1 MLKNKKVISSW
12 LFAFIMILLG
22 IVIGTFHDTTPVSA
36 AATGY
41 TDHGHTWSAQSDCST
56 CTNGYTTNQSYTST
70 ICTVCGGDGLTVTQ
84 NQVNV
89 SGVISGT
96 QISYTHY
103 TYDQTCSKCG
113 GSGTTAKYYYNS
125 GTLVYA
131 DLPESYTKGTGYY
144 GTCARCNGKGVNYK
158 CTNSGCTLV
167 SSTSG
172 SAYDYWETETASP
185 KTGSLSVCYS
195 TENTYTIA
203 FRGNGATSGST
214 ANMSSCYYDNTYT
227 LTANGYSRTG
237 YTFLGW
243 STSSTATTATYKDKA
258 SVSKLSSTNGAT
270 VILYAVWTP
279 NTYSVTYDANEGTG
293 APAQQSFVFGSQ
305 SPISTSIPSKTGYTF
320 SKWWATHTDSTYF
333 APGDKIPSGWGSF
346 TLKALWTPNNYTV
359 VYDGNDATSGSMLNQ
374 SMTYDTESTLYANN
388 FAKDGYGFAG
398 WSLTKDGEVVYT
410 DKETVKNVTANTGTV
425 TLYAVWTAN
434 EYTVTADENYKQTL
448 LENGTRADAPI
459 TSHAVLYGDKY
470 GSAAE
475 EKERYGYDFLGWYDS
490 DSLTGNKITPDTIMD
505 KSTNHTIYAQWEVHE
520 WSVKYNLNGGDS
532 LQGVGEDGLVHQYGT
547 PVNLTPAATKEG
559 HVFIGWAL
567 EEGDRKQTIKS
578 MDMPD
583 KDITLYAQYSL
594 DVSGL
599 GRAYFYLQEDNE
611 HYVKIEIP
619 LTDEYQGGATFE
631 TEALNALMAFSQPSF
646 SSTDKDDFMAI
657 FVYDNANNYRI
668 WPLKF
673 ADAPDDSDESEVVIP
688 PEVDLPSYYTQN
700 VVHKFWHVTDEAYV
714 DDLTVTIP
722 YLDIKEETI
731 FTPAPLPVAQDG
743 KTYIMPDGYADSY
756 VITNPNGESGSYEVT
771 DNATT
776 VIHYNPKFY
785 TITFNPN
792 GGTCDTESKKVQYTA
807 TFGELPTPSR
817 EGYTFTG
824 WYYSVDSKGNGTGD
838 AVTAD
843 NILTTPAD
851 IILHAGWEI
860 DIFTVT
866 YDYKTNGGTSFS
878 LASNVQ
884 KYNYKSVVF
893 TNAAKATKPN
903 GFTFI
908 GWNRDVNSKTT
919 IGNFQMPAEDV
930 ILYAQYLKQV
940 SLVFEYENGVETE
953 LGNIWNTDENV
964 EMEYPEIPSL
974 SGWTG
979 DSWIANESNA
989 EHPSLDAEGG
999 SIVVSESASYY
1010 AHYTKDII
1018 IEFKTPEDVPS
1029 IDSIEATIEKDAGKE
1044 TDGYNVILPVPDD
1057 RNGYTFIGWEDSLGN
1072 EFPVED
1078 KPVSGDW
1085 EVNYKESVVLEQ
1097 IWDKAPNIFA
1107 YDRYFTL
1114 EDAQNGVITLDN
1126 LFSGILAE
1134 DDEDGIITKDNGL
1147 TSIGYDASEFLEL
1160 TSDASISL
1168 IIKAVDSVG
1177 NEVTKI
1183 IFVHVVDTVAETS
1196 AVMKE
1201 PRFIEWKYLY
1211 TNEENKDKD
1220 NDGFL
1225 DGLGDEINY
1234 GGLRSNSLWKTE
1246 ENLRN
1251 ALEYALKERS
1261 EKAASD
1267 DMTLYFT
1274 QSDIEEAKKYLEDA
1288 ANGFA
1293 DYISEYGRENFMDR
1307 FFP

>member
-1 MLKNKKVISSW
+1 MFKNKKRIPSW
-12 LFAFIMILLG
+12 LFVLVAVLLG
-22 IVIGTFHDTTPVSA
+22 IVIGTFHDAAPALA

-41 TDHGHTWSAQSDCST
+41 TDHGHSWTAKSDCST
-56 CTNGYTTNQSYTST
+56 CTSGITTNPSYTST
-70 ICTVCGGDGLTVTQ
+70 TCSVCLGDGLTVTG
-84 NQVNV
+84 NRVNV
-89 SGVISGT
+89 SGTING
-96 QISYTHY
+96 ISYTY
-103 TYDQTCSKCG
+103 YIIDQTCSKCG

-125 GTLVYA
+125 STMVYA
-131 DLPESYTKGTGYY
+131 DMPSDYLKGTGYY
-144 GTCARCNGKGVNYK
+144 GTCSKCSGKGVNYK
-158 CTNSGCTLV
+158 CQNSNCSQGCT
-167 SSTSG
+167 S
-172 SAYDYWETETASP
+172 YRYWEIYSP
-185 KTGSLSVCYS
+185 SKYNGVCYT
-195 TENTYTIA
+195 TENTYTIT

-237 YTFLGW
+237 YKFLGW
-243 STSSTATTATYKDKA
+243 STSSTATTATYLDKA

-270 VILYAVWTP
+270 VVLYAVWKP
-279 NTYSVTYDANEGTG
+279 NTYYVTYDANGGTG

-305 SPISTSIPSKTGYTF
+305 SPISTSTPSKTGYAF

-333 APGDKIPSGWGSF
+333 APGDKIPSSWGSF
-346 TLKALWTPNNYTV
+346 TLKAQWTPNNYTI
-359 VYDGNDATSGSMLNQ
+359 VYDGNGGTGSMVNQ
-374 SMTYDTESTLYANN
+374 SATYDTQLTLFANN
-388 FAKDGYGFAG
+388 FAKDGYEFAG
-398 WSLTKDGEVVYT
+398 WSLIKNGSVKYT
-410 DKETVKNVTANTGTV
+410 DRETVKNVTSKAGNV
-425 TLYAVWTAN
+425 TLYAVWKPR
-434 EYTVTADENYKQTL
+434 EYTITADENYKQTL
-448 LENGTRADAPI
+448 LEDGTRADAPV
-459 TSHAVLYGDKY
+459 TSHTVSYGGKY

-490 DSLTGNKITPDTIMD
+490 NSLNGNIITPDTIMD
-505 KSTNHTIYAQWEVHE
+505 KTTNHTIYAQWKVHE
-520 WSVKYNLNGGDS
+520 WTVTYNLNGGDS
-532 LQGVGEDGLVHQYGT
+532 LQGVENNGLHEYGT
-547 PVNLTPAATKEG
+547 PVNLTPLATKEG

-567 EEGDRKQTIKS
+567 EEGDRKQTISS
-578 MDMPD
+578 MTMPD

-599 GRAYFYLQEDNE
+599 GRAYFYLQEDSE

-631 TEALNALMAFSQPSF
+631 TEALNALMTFSQPSF
-646 SSTDKDDFMAI
+646 SSTDEDDFMAI

-673 ADAPDDSDESEVVIP
+673 ADAPDTPDSDNPDDPEPPIIP
-688 PEVDLPSYYTQN
+688 PGVDLPSYYTQN
-700 VVHKFWHVTDEAYV
+700 VIHKFWHVTEEAYI
-714 DDLTVTIP
+714 DDLTITIP

-731 FTPAPLPVAQDG
+731 FTPAPLPVTQDG
-743 KTYIMPDGYADSY
+743 KTYNMPPGYADSF
-756 VITNPNGESGSYEVT
+756 VITNPNGESGSYKVT
-771 DNATT
+771 ENATT
-776 VIHYNPKFY
+776 VIHYNPKYY

-792 GGTCDTESKKVQYTA
+792 GGTCDTKSKQVQYTA
-807 TFGELPTPSR
+807 TFGELPTPNR

-824 WYYSVDSKGNGTGD
+824 WYFSADSTGKVSGD
-838 AVTAD
+838 VVTAD

-851 IILHAGWEI
+851 ITLYAGWVI
-860 DIFTVT
+860 NQYTVT
-866 YDYKTNGGTSFS
+866 YDYRTNGGNSFS

-884 KYNYKSVVF
+884 KYNYKSIVF
-893 TNAAKATKPN
+893 TNTAKATKPN

-908 GWNRDVNSKTT
+908 GWSRDVNTKET
-919 IGNFQMPAEDV
+919 IGNFLMPAEDI

-940 SLVFEYENGVETE
+940 SLTFEYENGVESE

-964 EMEYPEIPSL
+964 EIKYPEIPYL

-979 DSWIANESNA
+979 DSWIANEDNA
-989 EHPSLDAEGG
+989 EHPSLDSEGG
-999 SIVVSESASYY
+999 SIVVSESASYH
-1010 AHYTKDII
+1010 AHYTKDIT
-1018 IEFKTPEDVPS
+1018 IEFKTPEDVPP
-1029 IDSIEATIEKDAGKE
+1029 IDTIEATIEKDAGKE
-1044 TDGYNVILPVPDD
+1044 TEGYDVILPVPDD
-1057 RNGYTFIGWEDSLGN
+1057 RDGYTFIGWEDSLGN
-1072 EFPVED
+1072 EFPIED
-1078 KPVSGDW
+1078 KPVNGDW

-1126 LFSGILAE
+1126 LFSEILAE

-1147 TSIGYDASEFLEL
+1147 TIIGYDASEFLGL

-1201 PRFIEWKYLY
+1201 PRFIEWRYLY
-1211 TNEENKDKD
+1211 TNEDNKDKD

-1225 DGLGDEINY
+1225 DGLGDEKNF

-1246 ENLRN
+1246 ESLRN
-1251 ALEYALKERS
+1251 ALEYALKDRS

-1274 QSDIEEAKKYLEDA
+1274 QSDIKEAKEYLEDTTK
-1288 ANGFA
+1288 GFA
-1293 DYISEYGRENFMDR
+1293 DYTSESGRENFMDR